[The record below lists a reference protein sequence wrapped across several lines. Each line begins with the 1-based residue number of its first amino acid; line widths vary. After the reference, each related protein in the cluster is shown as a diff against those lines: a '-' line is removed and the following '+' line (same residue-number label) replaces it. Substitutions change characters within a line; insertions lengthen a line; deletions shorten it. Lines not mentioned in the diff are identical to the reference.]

1 VTIAARSAL
10 MPSDYQ
16 VLQQATEAIAV
27 SHLCRVAED
36 SQGSKG
42 EELKTSISGPSC
54 FNSGHD
60 SDLPTGPSRANK
72 KLGARSKQKS
82 RQLTE

>member
-16 VLQQATEAIAV
+16 VLQSLTEAIAV

-42 EELKTSISGPSC
+42 EELKTSIS
-54 FNSGHD
+54 D

-72 KLGARSKQKS
+72 KLGARSKQKG